1 MRAIFFF
8 LYIRSQKIKKE
19 RRLSRIFAKD
29 GKSVTLALDGYYFSS
44 KTNGIDNTIN
54 QLPALVESGL
64 DCALVT
70 YGMLKNFREVFNC
83 VPVVL
88 RVDSTVNIFDNTV
101 PDTTPVFSIEDAL
114 KVAAEGVV
122 CMTFPGAF
130 NEEKTHIMAMQLAQ
144 AADRWNVPLI
154 VESLPYGYPV
164 TSDDSNNPSV
174 IAASARIA
182 VELGAD
188 VIKTRFTGTEDD
200 RLIVEAAGVPVL
212 ALGGP
217 KTGIDGYFK
226 FVQHCMQVGAKGV
239 AVGRNI
245 TQDPQPAKV
254 VAGLNAIIHENATAE
269 DAYSLYMAK

>member
-1 MRAIFFF
+1 M
-8 LYIRSQKIKKE
+8 SKQ

-29 GKSVTLALDGYYFSS
+29 GKSVTLALDGYHFST
-44 KTNGIDNTIN
+44 KTAGIDNTLS
-54 QLPALVESGL
+54 QLPDLVAQGL

-70 YGMLKNFREVFNC
+70 YGMLKNFGEALSH

-88 RVDSTVNIFDNTV
+88 RVDSTVSIFDNSV
-101 PDTTPVFSIEDAL
+101 PDTVAVFSIEDAL

-130 NEEKTHIMAMQLAQ
+130 NEEKTHLMAMQLAQ
-144 AADRWNVPLI
+144 AADRWNMPLI
-154 VESLPYGYPV
+154 VESLPYGYAV
-164 TSDDSNNPSV
+164 TSDDSNNPTI
-174 IAASARIA
+174 IAAAARAA

-188 VIKTRFTGTEDD
+188 VIKTRFSGTDED

-217 KTGIDGYFK
+217 KTGIGGYFQ
-226 FVQHCMQVGAKGV
+226 FVQHCMQAGAKGV

-254 VAGLNAIIHENATAE
+254 VAGLNAIIHHNATAE
-269 DAYSLYMAK
+269 DAYSLYMAH

>member
-1 MRAIFFF
+1 M
-8 LYIRSQKIKKE
+8 SKQ

-29 GKSVTLALDGYYFSS
+29 GKSVTLALDGYYFST
-44 KTNGIDNTIN
+44 KTDGIDNTLN
-54 QLPALVESGL
+54 QLPALVNHGL

-70 YGMLKNFREVFNC
+70 YGMLKNYRHALNC

-88 RVDSTVNIFDNTV
+88 RVDSTVSIFDNTV
-101 PDTTPVFSIEDAL
+101 PDTTPVFSVEDAL
-114 KVAAEGVV
+114 RVAADGVV

-130 NEEKTHIMAMQLAQ
+130 NEEKTHVMAMQLAQ
-144 AADRWNVPLI
+144 ASDRWNVPLI

-164 TSDDSNNPSV
+164 TTDDSNNPGI
-174 IAASARIA
+174 IAAAARAA

-188 VIKTRFTGTEDD
+188 VIKTRFTGTPEDQ
-200 RLIVEAAGVPVL
+200 LIVEAAGVPVL

-217 KTGIDGYFK
+217 KTGIDGYYR
-226 FVQHCMQVGAKGV
+226 FVQHCMQMGAKGV

-254 VAGLNAIIHENATAE
+254 VAGLNAIIHKNATAE

>member
-1 MRAIFFF
+1 M
-8 LYIRSQKIKKE
+8 SKE

-29 GKSVTLALDGYYFSS
+29 GKSVTLALDGYYFST
-44 KTNGIDNTIN
+44 KTEGIDNTIN
-54 QLPALVESGL
+54 QLPALVEQGL

-70 YGMLKNFREVFNC
+70 YGMLKNYRKALDR

-88 RVDSTVNIFDNTV
+88 RVDSTVNIFNNTV

-130 NEEKTHIMAMQLAQ
+130 NEEKTHVMAMKLAQ
-144 AADRWNVPLI
+144 ASDRWNMPLI

-164 TSDDSNNPSV
+164 TSDDSNNPAI
-174 IAASARIA
+174 IAASARAA

-188 VIKTRFTGTEDD
+188 IIKTRFTGTPDD

-226 FVQHCMQVGAKGV
+226 FVQHCMQMGAKGV

-254 VAGLNAIIHENATAE
+254 VAGLNAIIHENATPE

>member
-1 MRAIFFF
+1 M
-8 LYIRSQKIKKE
+8 SKQ

-29 GKSVTLALDGYYFSS
+29 GKSVTLALDGYYFST
-44 KTNGIDNTIN
+44 KTNGIDNTIR
-54 QLPALVESGL
+54 QLPELVSSGL

-70 YGMLKNFREVFNC
+70 YGMLKNFAGELNA
-83 VPVVL
+83 VPVIL
-88 RVDSTVNIFDNTV
+88 RVDSTVSIFDNTV
-101 PDTTPVFSIEDAL
+101 PDTASVFTVEDAL
-114 KVAAEGVV
+114 AAGADGVV

-130 NEEKTHIMAMQLAQ
+130 NEEKTHVMAMRLAQ

-164 TSDDSNNPSV
+164 TSDDSNNPAV
-174 IAASARIA
+174 IAACARAA
-182 VELGAD
+182 VEMGAD
-188 VIKTRFTGTEDD
+188 VIKTRFTGTAQD
-200 RLIVEAAGVPVL
+200 RRIVEAAGVPVL

-217 KTGIDGYFK
+217 KTGAEGYFS

-245 TQDPQPAKV
+245 TQDPQPAKM

-269 DAYSLYMAK
+269 EAYRLYMAR

>member
-1 MRAIFFF
+1 M
-8 LYIRSQKIKKE
+8 SKE

-29 GKSVTLALDGYYFSS
+29 GKSVTLALDGYYFST
-44 KTNGIDNTIN
+44 KTEGIDNTIN
-54 QLPALVESGL
+54 QLPVLVEQGL

-70 YGMLKNFREVFNC
+70 YGMLKNYRKALDR

-88 RVDSTVNIFDNTV
+88 RVDSTVNIFNNTV

-130 NEEKTHIMAMQLAQ
+130 NEEKTHVMAMKLAQ
-144 AADRWNVPLI
+144 ASDRWNMPLI

-164 TSDDSNNPSV
+164 TSDDSNNPAI
-174 IAASARIA
+174 IAASARAA

-188 VIKTRFTGTEDD
+188 IIKTRFTGTPDD

-226 FVQHCMQVGAKGV
+226 FVQHCMQMGAKGV

-254 VAGLNAIIHENATAE
+254 VAGLNAIIHENATSE

>member
-1 MRAIFFF
+1 M
-8 LYIRSQKIKKE
+8 SKK
-19 RRLSRIFAKD
+19 RRLARIFAKD
-29 GKSVTLALDGYYFSS
+29 GKSVTLALDGYYFST

-54 QLPALVESGL
+54 QLPALVEHGL

-70 YGMLKNFREVFNC
+70 YGMLKNYREALNS

-88 RVDSTVNIFDNTV
+88 RVDSTVSIFDNTV
-101 PDTTPVFSIEDAL
+101 PDTTPVFSVEDAL

-164 TSDDSNNPSV
+164 TSDDSNNPAI
-174 IAASARIA
+174 IAASARAA

-188 VIKTRFTGTEDD
+188 VIKTRFTGSPED

-226 FVQHCMQVGAKGV
+226 FVQHCMQMGAKGV

>member
-1 MRAIFFF
+1 M
-8 LYIRSQKIKKE
+8 SKE

-29 GKSVTLALDGYYFSS
+29 GKSVTLALDGYYFST
-44 KTNGIDNTIN
+44 KTEGIDNTIN
-54 QLPALVESGL
+54 QLPALVEQGL

-70 YGMLKNFREVFNC
+70 YGMLKNYRKALDR

-88 RVDSTVNIFDNTV
+88 RVDSTVNIFNNTV

-130 NEEKTHIMAMQLAQ
+130 NEEKTHVMAMKLAQ
-144 AADRWNVPLI
+144 ASDRWNMPLI

-164 TSDDSNNPSV
+164 TSDDSNNPAI
-174 IAASARIA
+174 IAASARAA

-188 VIKTRFTGTEDD
+188 IIKTRFTGTSDD

-226 FVQHCMQVGAKGV
+226 FVQHCMQMGAKGV

-254 VAGLNAIIHENATAE
+254 VAGLNAIIHENATPE

>member
-1 MRAIFFF
+1 M
-8 LYIRSQKIKKE
+8 SKE
-19 RRLSRIFAKD
+19 RRLAKIFASD
-29 GKSVTLALDGYYFSS
+29 GKSVTLALDGYHFST
-44 KTNGIDNTIN
+44 KTAGIDNTIN
-54 QLPALVESGL
+54 QLPALINQGL

-70 YGMLKNFREVFNC
+70 YGMLKNYRHAFER

-88 RVDSTVNIFDNTV
+88 RVDSTVSIFDNSV
-101 PDTTPVFSIEDAL
+101 PDTIPVFSVEDAL
-114 KVAAEGVV
+114 KTGADGVV

-130 NEEKTHIMAMQLAQ
+130 NEEKTHLMAMQLAQ

-154 VESLPYGYPV
+154 VESLPFGYAV
-164 TSDDSNNPSV
+164 TSEDSNNPAV
-174 IAASARIA
+174 IAAAARAA

-188 VIKTRFTGTEDD
+188 VVKTRFSGTDDD

-226 FVQHCMQVGAKGV
+226 FVQHCMQAGAKGV

-269 DAYSLYMAK
+269 DAYGLYMAK

>member
-1 MRAIFFF
+1 
-8 LYIRSQKIKKE
+8 
-19 RRLSRIFAKD
+19 
-29 GKSVTLALDGYYFSS
+29 
-44 KTNGIDNTIN
+44 
-54 QLPALVESGL
+54 
-64 DCALVT
+64 
-70 YGMLKNFREVFNC
+70 
-83 VPVVL
+83 
-88 RVDSTVNIFDNTV
+88 
-101 PDTTPVFSIEDAL
+101 L

-164 TSDDSNNPSV
+164 TSDDSNNPAI
-174 IAASARIA
+174 IAASARAA

-188 VIKTRFTGTEDD
+188 VIKTRFTGSPED

-226 FVQHCMQVGAKGV
+226 FVQHCMQMGAKGV

>member
-1 MRAIFFF
+1 M
-8 LYIRSQKIKKE
+8 SKE
-19 RRLSRIFAKD
+19 RRLSKIFAKD
-29 GKSVTLALDGYYFSS
+29 GKSVTLALDGYYFST

-54 QLPALVESGL
+54 QLPALVEQGL

-70 YGMLKNFREVFNC
+70 YGMLKNFREPLNS

-88 RVDSTVNIFDNTV
+88 RVDSTVSIFDNTV
-101 PDTTPVFSIEDAL
+101 PDTTPMFTVEDAL
-114 KVAAEGVV
+114 KVGAEGVV

-144 AADRWNVPLI
+144 AADCWNVPLI

-164 TSDDSNNPSV
+164 TSDDSNNPAI
-174 IAASARIA
+174 IAASARAA

-188 VIKTRFTGTEDD
+188 VIKTRFTGTAED

-245 TQDPQPAKV
+245 TQDPRPDRV
-254 VAGLNAIIHENATAE
+254 VAGLNAIVHENASAE
-269 DAYSLYMAK
+269 EAYSLYMAK